1 MKTTLSLSFPAALVA
16 AFLLWP
22 ALLSAD
28 VVELRGGSHL
38 VGKITRIDGGNVVLA
53 TDFAGT
59 VTLKQAE
66 VTAITTDAPVAVRF
80 ANGTRVDGVVSSPG
94 TGRLRVANA
103 EGEFTSD
110 VGKVAASWAAGGK
123 DPAVAALERGWTYEA
138 STDVNGKSGNRD
150 QLGTSASV
158 RAILKGATDTLQ
170 FFTAYDRQ
178 VTDDEKS
185 ADQFKAGVDYQINFK
200 GNFSWYV
207 RDEGGFDRIKD
218 IDLYNVAATGMGYDV
233 IKAPKHTLTGRFGL
247 SFRYEGYR
255 NPVTIDVKSAGLDF
269 GFSHRLE
276 LANSVLVNRLT
287 VVPTFEDFS
296 NYRAM
301 HESFYELPLANPNWK
316 LRLGLANDY
325 NSEPGL
331 GVQKMDTS
339 YFTRLVLNWR

>member
-1 MKTTLSLSFPAALVA
+1 MKPSFFRSLPAALVA

-28 VVELRGGSHL
+28 VVELRGGSRL
-38 VGKITRIDGGNVVLA
+38 VGKITRIDGGSVVLA

-59 VTLKQAE
+59 VTLQQAE
-66 VTAITTDAPVAVRF
+66 VISITTDAPVAVRF

-94 TGRLRVANA
+94 AGRVRVAGT

-110 VGKVAASWAAGGK
+110 VAKVVASWAAGGK
-123 DPAVAALERGWTYEA
+123 DPAAALERGWTYEA
-138 STDVNGKSGNRD
+138 STDINGKSGNRD
-150 QLGTSASV
+150 QVGSSASL
-158 RAILKGATDTLQ
+158 RATLKGAADTLQ

-185 ADQFKAGVDYQINFK
+185 ADQFKAGVDYQVNFK

-218 IDLYNVAATGMGYDV
+218 INLYNVAASGMGYDV

-255 NPVTIDVKSAGLDF
+255 NPATIDVKRAGLDF

-287 VVPTFEDFS
+287 VVPTLEDFS

-301 HESFYELPLANPNWK
+301 LESFYELPLENPNWK

-325 NSEPGL
+325 SG
-331 GVQKMDTS
+331 
-339 YFTRLVLNWR
+339 

>member
-1 MKTTLSLSFPAALVA
+1 MQSSRTLPLPAVLLT
-16 AFLLWP
+16 AFLLLPSFLW
-22 ALLSAD
+22 AD
-28 VVELRGGSHL
+28 VVELRGGSRL

-53 TDFAGT
+53 TDFAGI

-80 ANGTRVDGVVSSPG
+80 VNGTRVDGVVSSPG
-94 TGRLRVANA
+94 AGRLRVANA

-110 VGKVAASWAAGGK
+110 VAKVAASWAAGGK
-123 DPAVAALERGWTYEA
+123 DPAVVALERGWTYEA
-138 STDVNGKSGNRD
+138 STDVNGKNGNKD

-185 ADQFKAGVDYQINFK
+185 ADQFKAGVDYQINFTGK
-200 GNFSWYV
+200 FSWYV

-218 IDLYNVAATGMGYDV
+218 IDLYNVAATGMGYDM

-255 NPVTIDVKSAGLDF
+255 NPATIDVKSAGLDF

-301 HESFYELPLANPNWK
+301 HESFYELPLANPAWK

-331 GVQKMDTS
+331 GVKKMDTS